1 MVKPLISGQL
11 DTFSVDFYIACLHAW
26 LGTCDTE
33 ETGKE
38 SDKGNLERETSSN
51 DKHFTVRFDLP
62 PPMHPDEIIPSPNCN
77 QSSKKHSKSRSPFS
91 H

>member
-33 ETGKE
+33 ETGKD
-38 SDKGNLERETSSN
+38 SDKGNLKGRRLVMTNTSLS
-51 DKHFTVRFDLP
+51 DSTSLHPCT
-62 PPMHPDEIIPSPNCN
+62 PM
-77 QSSKKHSKSRSPFS
+77 R
-91 H
+91 